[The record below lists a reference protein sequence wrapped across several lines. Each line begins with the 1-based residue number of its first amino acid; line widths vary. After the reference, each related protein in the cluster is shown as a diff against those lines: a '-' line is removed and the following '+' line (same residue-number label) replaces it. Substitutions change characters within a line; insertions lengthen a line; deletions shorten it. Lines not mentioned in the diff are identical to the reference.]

1 MIQIHIPKFSALHR
15 ERHMHKCPLKHNPRK
30 PETAY
35 QMESN
40 EICAKVLAG
49 TGLDFHVFPCALHV
63 ADYRTRFGIDTL
75 LDSFIDLEQA
85 ARFTREWPDAHIEER
100 ERGEA
105 GTNTEIADVMKRRDE
120 I

>member
-15 ERHMHKCPLKHNPRK
+15 ERHMHRCPLKHNPRK

-40 EICAKVLAG
+40 EICGKVLAG
-49 TGLDFHVFPCALHV
+49 TGLDHHTFPCALHV
-63 ADYRTRFGIDTL
+63 SDYRTRFGIDVFI
-75 LDSFIDLEQA
+75 DGFIDLEQA
-85 ARFTREWPDAHIEER
+85 ARFQRMWPDEVVEAR
-100 ERGEA
+100 ERVEA
-105 GTNTEIADVMKRRDE
+105 TNNPEIRDTLKRKDE